1 MKRWIAGAVFAVG
14 LTVLGGAAVAQDAA
28 PRDEGQRPDT
38 QRERRSIP
46 ENTKAAGS
54 AKGTSETISSPGE
67 QGGAV

>member
-38 QRERRSIP
+38 QREKVH
-46 ENTKAAGS
+46 T
-54 AKGTSETISSPGE
+54 GE
-67 QGGAV
+67 HEGCRFGEGNLGNDI

>member
-38 QRERRSIP
+38 QRER
-46 ENTKAAGS
+46 EKVHT
-54 AKGTSETISSPGE
+54 GE
-67 QGGAV
+67 HEGCRFGEGNLGNDI